1 MEISVNDLVERVKIN
16 MEELTDVSNASVK
29 LEVGIDVE
37 QYIRAKL
44 PDALLSVWASTP
56 VELLPQ
62 TDCASSLQPER
73 QPDGS
78 GRVVLPSDVWRMT
91 EFCMEGWRQPV
102 TSFIDHTSPA
112 YELQFNLY
120 TRGGV
125 ATPVCVLSNVGG
137 PACLNLL
144 LQEGVR
150 FEEGKAVPLGAG
162 FVEVDKGGDVDLVAS
177 GPRLE
182 IEMLAEAS
190 RRIHLVHAAVECRLL
205 EQAGNEEVFPAG
217 AVVAQQVEPRGLG
230 DGNPR
235 QVDGGKQLVE
245 PAVQPRV
252 LEPHD
257 VQLAATLP
265 AQGYGRVDCPH
276 AIGQSAYGY
285 EPYTLFFHRG

>member
-1 MEISVNDLVERVKIN
+1 MYRAEHLPGVREQIEFDEGFAHPLEAVAVGPVGRAEYPVAESGGDEGLILFGVGRQIEGGIGVTIDL
-16 MEELTDVSNASVK
+16 
-29 LEVGIDVE
+29 
-37 QYIRAKL
+37 
-44 PDALLSVWASTP
+44 LLHAVDK
-56 VELLPQ
+56 E
-62 TDCASSLQPER
+62 
-73 QPDGS
+73 S
-78 GRVVLPSDVWRMT
+78 GRTLGDGDGVVGTTDMHPYRV
-91 EFCMEGWRQPV
+91 
-102 TSFIDHTSPA
+102 
-112 YELQFNLY
+112 
-120 TRGGV
+120 V
-125 ATPVCVLSNVGG
+125 AESG
-137 PACLNLL
+137 PARLNLL

-217 AVVAQQVEPRGLG
+217 AVVAQQVEPRSLG
-230 DGNPR
+230 DGTPR
-235 QVDGGKQLVE
+235 PIDGGKQLVE

>member
-1 MEISVNDLVERVKIN
+1 MEISVNDLVERVEIN

-137 PACLNLL
+137 QKCLDYYSLPPRVEAHRVKTARYVAYPQADADKYEIADSL
-144 LQEGVR
+144 VQVVCYTCAALVYEI
-150 FEEGKAVPLGAG
+150 LGQ
-162 FVEVDKGGDVDLVAS
+162 
-177 GPRLE
+177 P
-182 IEMLAEAS
+182 
-190 RRIHLVHAAVECRLL
+190 
-205 EQAGNEEVFPAG
+205 EQA
-217 AVVAQQVEPRGLG
+217 
-230 DGNPR
+230 
-235 QVDGGKQLVE
+235 
-245 PAVQPRV
+245 
-252 LEPHD
+252 
-257 VQLAATLP
+257 AAML
-265 AQGYGRVDCPH
+265 RSIVK
-276 AIGQSAYGY
+276 
-285 EPYTLFFHRG
+285 

>member
-125 ATPVCVLSNVGG
+125 ATPVFRSASTPVTVVVPMSMAQATSGVSSSAGTTSSTWNVPSVSVPVTLTLKLLSRS
-137 PACLNLL
+137 A
-144 LQEGVR
+144 
-150 FEEGKAVPLGAG
+150 A
-162 FVEVDKGGDVDLVAS
+162 AS
-177 GPRLE
+177 
-182 IEMLAEAS
+182 
-190 RRIHLVHAAVECRLL
+190 
-205 EQAGNEEVFPAG
+205 
-217 AVVAQQVEPRGLG
+217 
-230 DGNPR
+230 
-235 QVDGGKQLVE
+235 
-245 PAVQPRV
+245 
-252 LEPHD
+252 
-257 VQLAATLP
+257 
-265 AQGYGRVDCPH
+265 
-276 AIGQSAYGY
+276 
-285 EPYTLFFHRG
+285 FFTT

>member
-137 PACLNLL
+137 QKCLDYYSL
-144 LQEGVR
+144 
-150 FEEGKAVPLGAG
+150 P
-162 FVEVDKGGDVDLVAS
+162 
-177 GPRLE
+177 
-182 IEMLAEAS
+182 AS
-190 RRIHLVHAAVECRLL
+190 RRGASGEDGPLRGLSAGRCRQVRDCRL
-205 EQAGNEEVFPAG
+205 AGTGGLLHLCGSRLRDSGAARAG
-217 AVVAQQVEPRGLG
+217 GRHVAQHRQVGQGRPTSCRRNAAGSLDSRPRGNHSGGRLAVLSGLLFLQQFVRDVPYLG
-230 DGNPR
+230 SRLG
-235 QVDGGKQLVE
+235 V
-245 PAVQPRV
+245 
-252 LEPHD
+252 
-257 VQLAATLP
+257 
-265 AQGYGRVDCPH
+265 
-276 AIGQSAYGY
+276 
-285 EPYTLFFHRG
+285 